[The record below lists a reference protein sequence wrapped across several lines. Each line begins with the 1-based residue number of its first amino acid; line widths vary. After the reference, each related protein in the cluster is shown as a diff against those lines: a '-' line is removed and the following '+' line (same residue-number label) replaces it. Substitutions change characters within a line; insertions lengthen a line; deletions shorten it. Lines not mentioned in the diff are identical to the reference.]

1 MNNHTFKKN
10 YVAIIEGIM
19 EKKHGIINAP
29 ISRKENSIIERCV
42 NNTGDTAI
50 TEYYVIKELF
60 NSSFIYITLQTG
72 RTHQIRVHMAHLG
85 HSILGDTLY
94 GNASNLIS
102 RQALHACKVQFVH
115 PICKKHMNLEANLPD
130 DIIEIIKNYK
140 NR

>member
-1 MNNHTFKKN
+1 
-10 YVAIIEGIM
+10 M

-50 TEYYVIKELF
+50 TDYYVIKELF

-72 RTHQIRVHMAHLG
+72 RTHQIRVHMSHIG
-85 HSILGDTLY
+85 HPILGDTLY

-102 RQALHACKVQFVH
+102 KTSFTCLQSS
-115 PICKKHMNLEANLPD
+115 ICSPYFA
-130 DIIEIIKNYK
+130 KNI
-140 NR
+140 